1 MSLMKK
7 IVGLASSPQGRR
19 AIRQAKKY
27 AQDPKTRAKI
37 DEAKNK
43 LLKGNK
49 PSR

>member
-7 IVGLASSPQGRR
+7 IAAFASSPQGRR
-19 AIRQAKKY
+19 MMRQAKKY

-43 LLKGNK
+43 LLKGSK
-49 PSR
+49 SSR